1 MSSDPTEPKA
11 GEEQGDQEATQVDQA
26 GQAEQAAEPAG
37 DDLKSRFRDAL
48 KRKQA
53 HSDGGAPKALG
64 EAKVH
69 EVHSSSTR
77 KRQFRRKSG

>member
-11 GEEQGDQEATQVDQA
+11 GEEQGDQEATQVD
-26 GQAEQAAEPAG
+26 QAEQAAEPAG

-64 EAKVH
+64 EPKVH

>member
-1 MSSDPTEPKA
+1 MSSDPTEPKS
-11 GEEQGDQEATQVDQA
+11 GEEQGDQQAAQVDQEA
-26 GQAEQAAEPAG
+26 APAESE
-37 DDLKSRFRDAL
+37 DLKSRFRDAL

-53 HSDGGAPKALG
+53 HTDGGTPKAPA

>member
-1 MSSDPTEPKA
+1 MSSEPTEPKT
-11 GEEQGDQEATQVDQA
+11 GEEQGEQQAAQVD
-26 GQAEQAAEPAG
+26 EAAKSGEG

-53 HSDGGAPKALG
+53 HTDGATPKAPA

>member
-11 GEEQGDQEATQVDQA
+11 GEEQGDQEAKQVD
-26 GQAEQAAEPAG
+26 QAEQAAEPAG

-48 KRKQA
+48 QRKQA

-64 EAKVH
+64 EPKVH

>member
-11 GEEQGDQEATQVDQA
+11 GEEQGEQQTAQVDQA
-26 GQAEQAAEPAG
+26 AAPSGED
-37 DDLKSRFRDAL
+37 DDLKARFRDAL

-53 HSDGGAPKALG
+53 HTDGGTPKAPT

>member
-11 GEEQGDQEATQVDQA
+11 GEEQGDQEAAQVDQA
-26 GQAEQAAEPAG
+26 DAATEPAG

-48 KRKQA
+48 KRKQS

>member
-26 GQAEQAAEPAG
+26 EQGEQAAEPAG
-37 DDLKSRFRDAL
+37 DLKSRFRDAL
-48 KRKQA
+48 NRKQA

-64 EAKVH
+64 EPKVH

>member
-26 GQAEQAAEPAG
+26 EQAADEPAG

-53 HSDGGAPKALG
+53 HTDGGAPKALG
-64 EAKVH
+64 EPKVH